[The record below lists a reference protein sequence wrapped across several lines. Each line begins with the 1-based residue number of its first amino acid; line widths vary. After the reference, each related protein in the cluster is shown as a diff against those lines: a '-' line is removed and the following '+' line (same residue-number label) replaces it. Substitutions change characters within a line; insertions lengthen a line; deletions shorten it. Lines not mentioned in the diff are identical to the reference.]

1 MKKYKEL
8 ILNLSLKKIYKYFF
22 LNDFKKDGYYNHLKD
37 LYYKFLLSKYPEY
50 DRSNYE
56 KKLNKLLSDREYY
69 VDLTGQLNN
78 LFEPTY
84 ANNLQNYYKLYEK
97 QIFFKFLTYSIN
109 TKLIKN
115 NYSEIYSFAINKIN
129 EPLNILE
136 IGGGV
141 PHGLIF
147 NIWQKG
153 TSFCNNLTYIEADLL
168 HSEFMA
174 WYCKNNNLRVDI
186 RFFPA
191 AKTPTIKDTNYTF
204 VFAKDIFEHLD
215 EPEKLIDELI
225 SFTKNKNSL
234 LCLDLEHKGAKSVQ
248 HISPNLPILKNKL
261 LDNGFKVIKKF
272 GEVHVWHKD

>member
-8 ILNLSLKKIYKYFF
+8 ILNLSLKKIYKHFF

-50 DRSNYE
+50 NRSNYE

-69 VDLTGQLNN
+69 NDLTGQLNN
-78 LFEPTY
+78 LFEPSHGD
-84 ANNLQNYYKLYEK
+84 NLQNYYKLREK
-97 QIFFKFLTYSIN
+97 KIFFKFLTYSIN
-109 TKLIKN
+109 TKLIEN
-115 NYSEIYSFAINKIN
+115 NYSEIYNFAINKIN
-129 EPLNILE
+129 EPMNILE

-141 PHGLIF
+141 THGLIF
-147 NIWQKG
+147 NIWKRG
-153 TSFCNNLTYIEADLL
+153 SSFCKKLTYIEADLL
-168 HSEFMA
+168 HSEFMK
-174 WYCKNNNLRVDI
+174 WYSKNNNLNLDI
-186 RFFPA
+186 RLFPA
-191 AKTPTIKDTNYTF
+191 AKTPTIKNTDYNF

-225 SFTKNKNSL
+225 SFTKSKNSL
-234 LCLDLEHKGAKSVQ
+234 LCLDLEHKGAKTIQ

-272 GEVHVWHKD
+272 GEVHVWQRD